1 MRTAVIQSLS
11 SAALAVALS
20 VGGAAQAQTVMAP
33 GGFAPFTVPGTTS
46 LYQVFGHD
54 GSTAFAATD
63 APYFSFTAGAGNVFT
78 FTAVT
83 GGVNCCSNPNE
94 LNTPDGIGF
103 SPFGSPDTVVTGI
116 NGISDAFGNSQ
127 LPLLALFTSESDPF
141 GNAAPAALPA
151 WDAAN
156 PVSLAP
162 ALHQV
167 FYVGDGRAGFN
178 NAAGALL
185 TFTAPAG
192 ATRLYIG
199 FADAGS
205 FGGTSGWYQDN
216 PGAMSGTANLAAV
229 PEIDTKAMLVAGL
242 LSVGLLMRKRRK

>member
-1 MRTAVIQSLS
+1 
-11 SAALAVALS
+11 
-20 VGGAAQAQTVMAP
+20 
-33 GGFAPFTVPGTTS
+33 
-46 LYQVFGHD
+46 
-54 GSTAFAATD
+54 
-63 APYFSFTAGAGNVFT
+63 
-78 FTAVT
+78 
-83 GGVNCCSNPNE
+83 
-94 LNTPDGIGF
+94 
-103 SPFGSPDTVVTGI
+103 
-116 NGISDAFGNSQ
+116 
-127 LPLLALFTSESDPF
+127 
-141 GNAAPAALPA
+141 
-151 WDAAN
+151 
-156 PVSLAP
+156 LAP